1 MPHKDKMRELEK
13 AIIANCDKLRKYAV
27 MLTMEKSAA
36 DDLLQETILRI
47 LSNGD
52 SYKEAGNFLS
62 WAVVIMRNTFKN
74 GLRYKA
80 GRQTSSL
87 DGYDVQD
94 FSYEAVADEACPYD
108 CEDILATVESLPAQQ
123 AAMVKQRIVGYKYC
137 EIAKNL
143 NVPIGTVK
151 SALNGARNTLR
162 VLLELDD

>member
-1 MPHKDKMRELEK
+1 MRELEK
-13 AIIANCDKLRKYAV
+13 EIIANCDKLKMYAL
-27 MLTMEKSAA
+27 MLTMEKGAA
-36 DDLLQETILRI
+36 EDLLQETILRI
-47 LSNGD
+47 LSCGD
-52 SYKEAGNFLS
+52 KYKNNGNFYS
-62 WAVVIMRNTFKN
+62 WAVVVMRNIHKN

-80 GRQTSSL
+80 VRPTSSL

-94 FSYEAVADEACPYD
+94 LSYETVADESCPYD
-108 CEDILATVESLPAQQ
+108 YEDILATVDSLPALQ

-162 VLLELDD
+162 ALLELDD